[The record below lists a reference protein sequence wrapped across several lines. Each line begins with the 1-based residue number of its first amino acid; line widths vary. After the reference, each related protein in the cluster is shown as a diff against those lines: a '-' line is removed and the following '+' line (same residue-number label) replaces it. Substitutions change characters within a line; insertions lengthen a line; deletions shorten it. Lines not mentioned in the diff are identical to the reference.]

1 MNENE
6 KELSECLVF
15 IKQNIVN
22 LRDQEIYSKIY
33 EHFERKSFLRNISVL
48 EANHLIVEDENRN
61 SIYSITEKGERYLE
75 QIKKELEYN
84 SEKERIEFEN
94 LKSSTEVNNW
104 LLKTK
109 WFPLV
114 ISIIAVLVSVFLGF
128 KDDTKIDELKER
140 ILNLEK
146 KSESLKNDAKSLKIY
161 PKEQVEKVATKKSD
175 TLKKTLP

>member
-6 KELSECLVF
+6 KELSEHLIF

-33 EHFERKSFLRNISVL
+33 EHFERKSFLRNIRVL

-75 QIKKELEYN
+75 QVTKELEYN

-94 LKSSTEVNNW
+94 LKSSTEVNKW

-109 WFPLV
+109 WYPLL
-114 ISIIAVLVSVFLGF
+114 ISIIAVLVSIILGF
-128 KDDTKIDELKER
+128 KDDTKINELEER

-146 KSESLKNDAKSLKIY
+146 KSESIKSDAKPLEIY
-161 PKEQVEKVATKKSD
+161 PKEAVEKATTKKID
-175 TLKKTLP
+175 T